1 MTMQIDAQDFRAMPD
16 VQLERL
22 AADGD
27 KPAFG
32 ELYERYSSRVHDFL
46 MRMVR
51 DPDEAADLMQETFVR
66 AMKSLSAER
75 AGGAQFSTFLFTIA
89 RNLALT
95 RLDRKKRTVPLS
107 SDDDGDEESI
117 PYQHVDAQ
125 RLSNPHDA
133 VEAQEL
139 SDLVWRAAK
148 ALDPKQYSLL
158 DLHVRQGLE
167 SAEIAQVLGVSKG
180 NAYTML
186 SRLRDQFE
194 SAVAGVVMFQR
205 GRRACADLDTMLKEN
220 QVTAVSPTARKLIE
234 RHTLRCETCQGQR
247 RELVSARAVLGALAI
262 VPLPLL
268 LKNRVAEA
276 SWEAAGSSAGGGAG
290 GAAGGGGASSP
301 AHMLGGIART
311 AVQSFTSGIV
321 QVAIIGAVVV
331 GLAVP
336 GAVLV
341 GPRVFDAVENLRGI
355 GSGSPGGTKL
365 PCAPSQPAALGPASP
380 DPALAAAMFDKA
392 NAYRAERGRP
402 ALTANPLLD
411 EAAGEYAQFVV
422 QTRWWTSALG
432 AYIHLGADCR
442 DMFDRVT
449 AHGYPNALV
458 GENVMWGS
466 LGVPP
471 DLLFDTLLAS
481 PHEDPANIRFSD
493 TGIACFAREAAPP
506 EVSCVQVFAQRPGS

>member
-1 MTMQIDAQDFRAMPD
+1 MTMQIDAQALRAMPD
-16 VQLERL
+16 LQLERF

-27 KPAFG
+27 KQAFG

-107 SDDDGDEESI
+107 SDDEGEQSA
-117 PYQHVDAQ
+117 PYQHVDTE
-125 RLSNPHDA
+125 RLSNPGDA
-133 VEAQEL
+133 IEAQEL

-148 ALDPKQYSLL
+148 ALEPKQYALL

-220 QVTAVSPTARKLIE
+220 KVTAVSPAARKLIE
-234 RHTLRCETCQGQR
+234 RHTVRCETCQGQR

-262 VPLPLL
+262 LPLPLL
-268 LKNRVAEA
+268 LKKKVAEA
-276 SWEAAGSSAGGGAG
+276 SWESACSPASGGAG
-290 GAAGGGGASSP
+290 GAAGGGASSP
-301 AHMLGGIART
+301 VQMVGSIART
-311 AVQSFTSGIV
+311 VVQPFTSGIV
-321 QVAIIGAVVV
+321 QTAIIGAVVV

-336 GAVLV
+336 GAVFV
-341 GPRVFDAVENLRGI
+341 GPRVFDAVENARGI
-355 GSGSPGGTKL
+355 GSGSSAGVKL
-365 PCAPSQPAALGPASP
+365 SCVPSQAVVLGPASP
-380 DPALAAAMFDKA
+380 DPALAAAMFDKT
-392 NAYRAERGRP
+392 NTYRAERDLP

-411 EAAGEYAQFVV
+411 DAAGEYAQFVV

-432 AYIHLGADCR
+432 SHIHLGADCR

-449 AHGYPNALV
+449 AHGYPSTLV

-466 LGVPP
+466 FGVPA

-481 PHEDPANIRFSD
+481 PHEDPANPRFSD
-493 TGIACFAREAAPP
+493 TGVACYAREAAPA
-506 EVSCVQVFAQRPGS
+506 EVSCVQVFAQAPGR